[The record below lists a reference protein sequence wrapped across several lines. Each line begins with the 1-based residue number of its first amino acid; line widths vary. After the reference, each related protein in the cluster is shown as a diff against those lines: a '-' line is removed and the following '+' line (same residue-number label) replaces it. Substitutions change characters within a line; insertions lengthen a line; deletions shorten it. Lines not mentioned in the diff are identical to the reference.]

1 MGLATVTGGG
11 AGGGACVDGLQ
22 PVDKMP
28 KTAATQQ
35 TGFKNLF
42 KDLVNF
48 NEREPDSVLSEKNE
62 VEARRK
68 VFAATAIGIIVVE
81 A

>member
-1 MGLATVTGGG
+1 MVTGGG
-11 AGGGACVDGLQ
+11 GRAGAWVDCLQ
-22 PVDKMP
+22 PADKMP

-35 TGFKNLF
+35 TGLKNLF

-48 NEREPDSVLSEKNE
+48 DEREPDSVLSEKNE